1 MSKEG
6 NHEGCQTTGT
16 EPALVA
22 GMESN
27 VPALGEVPDVPKIC
41 RWGRRRGN
49 NLLLSDGKG
58 LGESPHVLSLWLTP
72 SLPTAPQ
79 ASQPFLLHEVP
90 RV

>member
-6 NHEGCQTTGT
+6 NLEGCQTTGT

-58 LGESPHVLSLWLTP
+58 LGEPLPMSLWLTP
-72 SLPTAPQ
+72 SLPTSPQ